1 MKTAVTVLQEMMV
14 KLGLTPEYECIAQ
27 SGPQHQAMFDYR
39 CVACGVVVTA
49 SARSKKEAKQEVARL
64 MLQQLS
70 RRGLAVPPP
79 YAAAPPYAAPAP
91 AHPAHPAPHPL
102 DPGPAAAPDA
112 RSYVALL
119 KELCAEY
126 RLASVQY
133 ELVGDTGPPHLR
145 HFTVRARIGQHE
157 RVATSTTKKTARQLA
172 AEALYSYLRE
182 NLARV
187 TRDFNEEDAL
197 VRAHEKAMER
207 YTDSEEQPRRPDLG
221 QKISEYHLGL
231 SARLGE
237 CAGAGAG
244 RGAGRDAAPS
254 DATLC
259 ADEEMRARAR
269 AALRR
274 RERSPCGAVAA
285 AAEALRL
292 RVELAALGPLAVLQ
306 LAGCAP
312 DLVFA
317 AEDAPGAAEAALRYM
332 RRALL
337 PEEPPADPD
346 DAVS

>member
-1 MKTAVTVLQEMMV
+1 MNPTMKTAVTVLQEMMV

-70 RRGLAVPPP
+70 RRGLPVPPP
-79 YAAAPPYAAPAP
+79 YAAPPP
-91 AHPAHPAPHPL
+91 AHLAPH
-102 DPGPAAAPDA
+102 DAHDAQAAAGAAPDA

-126 RLASVQY
+126 RLAGVQY

-207 YTDSEEQPRRPDLG
+207 YTDNEEQPRRPDLG
-221 QKISEYHLGL
+221 QRISEYHLGL
-231 SARLGE
+231 AARLGE
-237 CAGAGAG
+237 CAGRGAG
-244 RGAGRDAAPS
+244 RGR
-254 DATLC
+254 
-259 ADEEMRARAR
+259 
-269 AALRR
+269 
-274 RERSPCGAVAA
+274 
-285 AAEALRL
+285 
-292 RVELAALGPLAVLQ
+292 
-306 LAGCAP
+306 
-312 DLVFA
+312 
-317 AEDAPGAAEAALRYM
+317 GAAR
-332 RRALL
+332 
-337 PEEPPADPD
+337 
-346 DAVS
+346 

>member
-1 MKTAVTVLQEMMV
+1 MNPTMKTAVTVLQEMMV

-231 SARLGE
+231 SARL
-237 CAGAGAG
+237 
-244 RGAGRDAAPS
+244 
-254 DATLC
+254 
-259 ADEEMRARAR
+259 DEEMRARAR